1 VTPIDDFLDPNSSY
15 KYSKNKYQ
23 GKNVRDA
30 SFLDENEDDS
40 EDYEDKNEGEDEEN
54 NENNNNNNN

>member
-1 VTPIDDFLDPNSSY
+1 VKVSELTVTSIDDFLDPNSSY

-30 SFLDENEDDS
+30 SFLDDENEDDS
-40 EDYEDKNEGEDEEN
+40 SSNFTN
-54 NENNNNNNN
+54 NEDSNS

>member
-1 VTPIDDFLDPNSSY
+1 VTSIDDFLDPNSSY

-30 SFLDENEDDS
+30 SFLDDENEDDMS
-40 EDYEDKNEGEDEEN
+40 SNFTN
-54 NENNNNNNN
+54 NEDSNS